1 MVTLIT
7 TEVTRELLIY
17 LYTKLTG
24 NCSHEKSQDWLG
36 EQDDPGVRRTDF
48 EGGRG
53 VTLEQANLYHKT
65 PRLLGL

>member
-7 TEVTRELLIY
+7 TEVTRELLIH

-36 EQDDPGVRRTDF
+36 EQDDPGLRRTDF
-48 EGGRG
+48 EGGGGR
-53 VTLEQANLYHKT
+53 V
-65 PRLLGL
+65 PRRKQTFAIKHLAY